1 MEEAATR
8 RGGDDPII
16 AMINSKKNAS
26 HAGPLGQLKSIKPDL
41 LRAIF
46 EHREQGMK
54 VDYFLI
60 VMKASTL
67 SSVFNE
73 KSFTAQCST
82 AKRFMHAHL

>member
-1 MEEAATR
+1 
-8 RGGDDPII
+8 
-16 AMINSKKNAS
+16 
-26 HAGPLGQLKSIKPDL
+26 
-41 LRAIF
+41 
-46 EHREQGMK
+46 MK